1 MIKMLLYLC
10 ICLRFFPTLVII
22 SSSIDV
28 LISVVIPISKLVT
41 FTTTILASN
50 SRLFDVDDLVQGR
63 SVMENDE
70 LKEVDVDDN
79 NSLQWMFDDF
89 ELVSMS
95 NV

>member
-1 MIKMLLYLC
+1 VK
-10 ICLRFFPTLVII
+10 
-22 SSSIDV
+22 
-28 LISVVIPISKLVT
+28 
-41 FTTTILASN
+41 
-50 SRLFDVDDLVQGR
+50 
-63 SVMENDE
+63 NDE